1 MKKRRILALF
11 CALMLWLPMI
21 VTATPVQ
28 AAVGDTVYI
37 RKHVSFL
44 YDNSGSMSMKIQNAL
59 NLKWCYASYAAQMFT
74 GLLNDTD
81 SLTFTFMNPLKGDTN
96 KISRVEID
104 LAADRQK
111 QVDKVLSVTDYAN
124 SGTPFERISDTL
136 AVLTSQKGLKAD
148 DEINNNQVNQNEQH
162 WLVLT
167 TDGNFTN
174 VPEDTSLVKELK
186 EILEKYSTL
195 QVVYFGIGTE
205 GDTSSEAAKD
215 LRNHPELSQFSNF
228 TAVFAE
234 KQEEIVSTMRSLAN
248 RISGRYTVTEGVDQ
262 DGTEVTITISRETS
276 PIRNVA
282 VLAQKTT
289 AILKSAVAESGE
301 QLTVARPAV
310 INYPKNKNYD
320 NMDPDTKGGTT
331 ALITSA
337 DGKLP
342 PGTITLTFSEPV
354 SMKDLSLMYEP
365 AICVNL
371 TLQRQNAN
379 GEWENVRYGD
389 KVMAEDTLRV
399 SYEICEDGTNAP
411 IDSTKL
417 PGVTTAQ
424 ISGGN
429 KDIQVGEPFQLSA
442 GSHTITATVSMMDGS
457 YVVSTSRNIT
467 VQSLSAYTFT
477 VSDPLEFYPNEL
489 ATNSSRYIDFTILHE
504 GKPATGD
511 QLSGFAIEAG
521 DLQGLF
527 TTPEKHVYRFTPQDN
542 ARPVGEYTV
551 ALKFQNIVVS
561 QQTVKV
567 KQEDI
572 SYSAKAGDPLVLFT
586 NETATNQKPIIFHV
600 TQSRG
605 KENKP
610 MPEEALSEFRVE
622 AKKADGK
629 VISGETVYQAGGQIH
644 FITHDGTAEAGEYTV
659 ALYWKDTQLA
669 QSTITVMQYNAVF
682 TAEVFHV
689 GGDTLDRFHLQK
701 NTNGLAFVI
710 YADGEVLT
718 KDQLQA
724 MLNQQVFVKWDP
736 RCSTMKLK
744 TCVGEYDGKVA
755 LLVTPTANTR
765 CPFLYLLQKPIIAWG
780 MIPKGSVGVL
790 MEVQTVHGTSATG
803 TMNVTSAVWEDWL
816 WFLVLAG
823 ILVLAFIFG
832 WIVVCNIYMNRIAP
846 GEFRNIQIRVG
857 VKEAIVEWDDVT
869 YEHKRKFYLTFACKP
884 EVLYFTDLKFT
895 AVQEGVLMSDSP
907 CCVFDAEDDSLPN
920 YRVGSVTQTSR
931 LLELIDRY
939 GLRIPLEYFRNTLS
953 NSHAVTLPLDEGQ
966 QHATCA
972 LESGGYLM
980 RKDGDYTYSF
990 WLYER
995 KSDNE

>member
-1 MKKRRILALF
+1 MRKARVLSLLCVLTLLLSTVA
-11 CALMLWLPMI
+11 AA
-21 VTATPVQ
+21 VPVQ
-28 AAVGDTVYI
+28 AAVNDTVYI
-37 RKHVSFL
+37 RKHISFL
-44 YDNSGSMSMKIQNAL
+44 YDNSGSMKMDIGAPD

-81 SLTFTFMNPLKGDTN
+81 SLTFTFMNPLKGDKN
-96 KISRVEID
+96 KLSQVEVD
-104 LAADRQK
+104 LAADRQQ
-111 QVDKVLSVTDYAN
+111 QVKNVLDITNYAN
-124 SGTPFERISDTL
+124 SGTPFARIADTL
-136 AVLTSQKGLKAD
+136 QVLTEKKGLKAD
-148 DEINNNQVNQNEQH
+148 AEINNNQVNQNEQH

-167 TDGNFTN
+167 TDGNFTE
-174 VPEDTSLVKELK
+174 VPSNTTLVKTLK

-195 QVVYFGIGTE
+195 QVVYFGIGTK
-205 GDTSSEAAKD
+205 GDTSDEAAKD
-215 LRNHPELSQFSNF
+215 LRDDPELSKFPNF

-234 KQEEIVSTMRSLAN
+234 EQEEIVSTMRSLAN
-248 RISGRYTVTEGVDQ
+248 RISGRYTVTEGVNQ
-262 DGTEVTITISRETS
+262 KGAEVTITISRETS

-282 VLAQKTT
+282 VLAQKTAAVLEK
-289 AILKSAVAESGE
+289 AIAESGE
-301 QLTVARPAV
+301 ELTVARPAV
-310 INYPKNKNYD
+310 IKYPYNDNYENL
-320 NMDPDTKGGTT
+320 DPNTKGGTT
-331 ALITSA
+331 ALITCE

-354 SMKDLSLMYEP
+354 SMDDLSLMYEP

-371 TLQRQNAN
+371 TLQRKNAA
-379 GEWENVRYGD
+379 GEWEDVPYGE
-389 KVMAEDTLRV
+389 KVLAEDTLRV
-399 SYEICEDGTNAP
+399 NYEICEDGTNAP
-411 IDSTKL
+411 VDSTKL

-424 ISGGN
+424 IVGGGQ
-429 KDIQVGEPFQLSA
+429 DIKAGESFRLPFGA
-442 GSHTITATVSMMDGS
+442 HTITATVSMMDGS
-457 YVVSTSRNIT
+457 YVVSTSRNVT
-467 VQSLSAYTFT
+467 VQSLSAYTFE

-489 ATNSSRYIDFTILHE
+489 ATNSSRYIEFTIFHE
-504 GKPATGD
+504 GKPANGS

-527 TTPEKHVYRFTPQDN
+527 TTPEANVYRFTPQDS
-542 ARPVGEYTV
+542 ARPIGEYVV
-551 ALKFQNIVVS
+551 ALKFQNTVVS

-572 SYSAKAGDPLVLFT
+572 SYSATAGDPLVLFT
-586 NETATNQKPIIFHV
+586 NETATNQKPIVFTV
-600 TQSRG
+600 TQARG
-605 KENKP
+605 NETGP
-610 MPEEALSEFRVE
+610 MPEEAMGEFRIE
-622 AKKADGK
+622 AKNADGK
-629 VISGETVYQAGGQIH
+629 AIAGETTYHSGGQIH
-644 FITHDGTAEAGEYTV
+644 FTTHDGTAEAGEYAVT
-659 ALYWKDTQLA
+659 LYWKDTQLA
-669 QSTITVMQYNAVF
+669 QSQITVMQYNAVF
-682 TAEVFHV
+682 TAEVFRV
-689 GGDTLDRFHLQK
+689 GDDTLDRFHLQK
-701 NTNGLAFVI
+701 NENGLAFVI
-710 YADGEVLT
+710 YADGEPLT
-718 KDQLQA
+718 ENQLQA
-724 MLNQQVFVKWDP
+724 MLNQQVFVKLDP
-736 RCSTMKLK
+736 KRSAMELQIR
-744 TCVGEYDGKVA
+744 VGEHEGKTA
-755 LLVTPTANTR
+755 LLAIPTTATKSA
-765 CPFLYLLQKPIIAWG
+765 FLYFLQKPFIAWG
-780 MIPKGSVGVL
+780 LIPKGAVDVVL
-790 MEVQTVHGTSATG
+790 DVQTVHGTSATG
-803 TMNVTSAVWEDWL
+803 TMNVTSAIWEDWL

-884 EVLYFTDLKFT
+884 EVVYFTDLKFT

-907 CCVFDAEDDSLPN
+907 CCEFDAEDDNLPH

-995 KSDNE
+995 KKDNE